1 MVSPSSIST
10 VPEIPRLKLT
20 ISGEIRQLEEILRQK
35 KEEKECMDLKYQP
48 IVQFVVQSIK
58 EDNLNYKFILE
69 LICAEFASK

>member
-1 MVSPSSIST
+1 
-10 VPEIPRLKLT
+10 LKLT